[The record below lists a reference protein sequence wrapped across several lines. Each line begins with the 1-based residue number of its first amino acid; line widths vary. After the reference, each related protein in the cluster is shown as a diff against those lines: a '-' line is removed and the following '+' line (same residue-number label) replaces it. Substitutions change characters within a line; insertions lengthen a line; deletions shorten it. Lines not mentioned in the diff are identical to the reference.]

1 MSENRNLNNSLSSE
15 TDNLKKLS
23 IININKKQNISKSKI
38 KLLDYISL
46 VKIICVYSVVILHTN
61 GSFWAFEAQKAN
73 KYWISANA
81 IESIFYFAVP
91 MFVLCIG
98 ATLLDF
104 TEKYGLIKYWYR
116 RFIKLVLPLIS
127 WNIILYFYRVY
138 FLKNL
143 PNERLTFDKIW
154 DLYFLNKINSIF
166 GSFRSFLLTYMIIP
180 LLAYVD
186 KTKKIKTYSYCFIT
200 LIITQSLIPYLI
212 NMFRPNLSW
221 PYIYN
226 PGYII
231 YIFPG
236 YIIQNYKFNIKIKVF
251 IYAFGF
257 IALIIH
263 LFGTQILTLRHKK
276 IIQLHKGYFNLPCI
290 VYSCST
296 FLFIKEYSYYI
307 TKIINRK
314 YINIIGSLTIGPFF
328 IHLPIMDTIN
338 KFCKIDTFSL
348 GYRFFGGIIICTMS
362 LIITYIMKKIPI
374 INYLVP

>member
-1 MSENRNLNNSLSSE
+1 MFIL
-15 TDNLKKLS
+15 
-23 IININKKQNISKSKI
+23 
-38 KLLDYISL
+38 
-46 VKIICVYSVVILHTN
+46 CV
-61 GSFWAFEAQKAN
+61 
-73 KYWISANA
+73 
-81 IESIFYFAVP
+81 
-91 MFVLCIG
+91 G

-116 RFIKLVLPLIS
+116 RFIKVVLPLIS
-127 WNIILYFYRVY
+127 WNIISYFYRVY
-138 FLKNL
+138 VIKNL
-143 PNERLTFDKIW
+143 PKQRLTFRIIW
-154 DLYFLNKINSIF
+154 DLYFLNKINPIF
-166 GSFRSFLLTYMIIP
+166 KSFRFFLLTYMIIP

-186 KTKKIKTYSYCFIT
+186 KSKKIKTYTYCFIT

-212 NMFRPNLSW
+212 NMFHANLSW
-221 PYIYN
+221 PYTFN

-263 LFGTQILTLRHKK
+263 LFGTQILTLRYKR

-296 FLFIKEYSYYI
+296 FLFIKEYSYCI

-328 IHLPIMDTIN
+328 LHNPKLIHLNM
-338 KFCKIDTFSL
+338 F
-348 GYRFFGGIIICTMS
+348 YQ
-362 LIITYIMKKIPI
+362 
-374 INYLVP
+374 V